1 VCVLC
6 AYECKRGH
14 TGQRSSSHSFQAF
27 WEKQWKAL
35 DEIACSCLFTS
46 IRQHETQGTYL
57 KPMLPEKVQLVG
69 LLRVVFEE
77 GKGERLSISEER
89 AVCLRARVRECICAS
104 SVCKHGNVCIAW
116 VCVHIYR

>member
-1 VCVLC
+1 
-6 AYECKRGH
+6 
-14 TGQRSSSHSFQAF
+14 
-27 WEKQWKAL
+27 
-35 DEIACSCLFTS
+35 
-46 IRQHETQGTYL
+46 
-57 KPMLPEKVQLVG
+57 MLPEKVQLVG